1 MRFVFLGFLIIFG
14 GCAWE
19 PLVQKIAVRKPVAAA
34 KVAAAEKPPT
44 LRTIRVRSCD
54 CPDGYDA
61 RRLRQAKRLRQLVSA
76 MPDNDDDDNA
86 RQELVRG
93 SKLI

>member
-1 MRFVFLGFLIIFG
+1 MRFVFLGFLIIFE

-19 PLVQKIAVRKPVAAA
+19 PPVQRIAVRKPVAVA
-34 KVAAAEKPPT
+34 KVAVAEKPPT
-44 LRTIRVRSCD
+44 TIRVRSCD